1 MPVAVVG
8 LPSIVNVVNGFDRML
23 AFVIRAAGTGV
34 KPIAPAT
41 PSPKHRERINFTMS
55 LPILPVPELPR
66 IGVAV
71 QIPSLPEPVLCGFCG
86 EPGVPQPCFSRFL
99 AHKVTF
105 F

>member
-41 PSPKHRERINFTMS
+41 PSAEASGNFPEILRPRFYELRFRAGTGVGRSGLAFWYASCRIHVS
-55 LPILPVPELPR
+55 
-66 IGVAV
+66 
-71 QIPSLPEPVLCGFCG
+71 
-86 EPGVPQPCFSRFL
+86 
-99 AHKVTF
+99 VTVGSSQDRAQSSS
-105 F
+105 